1 MRVRRYVEAKII
13 MQEEMPKE
21 DAETIISCKEEA
33 ELNVKKTLEKLYLT
47 DNVQVKIHDDVFEQ

>member
-13 MQEEMPKE
+13 MQEEMSKE